1 MSLNADVYNNDQQEK
16 SMDQSYLIK
25 IKNLN
30 TNINDMLSRNRERDL
45 LLVEMRDDILSI
57 TDQITAITVW

>member
-25 IKNLN
+25 IENLN

-57 TDQITAITVW
+57 TDQITAITV